1 MPGLNNTGSA
11 TAIVVGVAVVAVPAL
26 VAGPLLGALGFGA
39 AGITAG
45 QFLEVVLC
53 LDTFTDFSGSAA
65 AGIQSGIGSVVAPG
79 LFATLQS
86 AGAGGYG
93 LAAVHTV
100 VQAAGALVAAAG
112 VARNQAQG
120 GDEDGNEDEDND
132 SKED

>member
-1 MPGLNNTGSA
+1 MPSLNNTGSA
-11 TAIVVGVAVVAVPAL
+11 AAIVVGVAVVAVPAL

-45 QFLEVVLC
+45 QSLEVVPC
-53 LDTFTDFSGSAA
+53 LDPFTDFSGSAA

-79 LFATLQS
+79 IFATLQS

-93 LAAVHTV
+93 VAAVHTV
-100 VQAAGALVAAAG
+100 VQAVGALVAAGG
-112 VARNQAQG
+112 VAGTQAQG

-132 SKED
+132 GKKD

>member
-39 AGITAG
+39 AGVTA
-45 QFLEVVLC
+45 
-53 LDTFTDFSGSAA
+53 GSAA

-112 VARNQAQG
+112 VAINQVQG